1 MQKLL
6 NNTDFHKQKTEA
18 KRVTFEDLKELEID
32 EMVEEVEA
40 EIEEAKQLEKQRSH
54 LEETDEDEIRD
65 EVGILEED
73 YENYSKLEVEVDI
86 YCPSFDVDWSKEI
99 HAKYKLRK
107 DYFLTPVFTYG
118 PNNQLRAFRESII
131 LGLISKK

>member
-65 EVGILEED
+65 EVGVLEED